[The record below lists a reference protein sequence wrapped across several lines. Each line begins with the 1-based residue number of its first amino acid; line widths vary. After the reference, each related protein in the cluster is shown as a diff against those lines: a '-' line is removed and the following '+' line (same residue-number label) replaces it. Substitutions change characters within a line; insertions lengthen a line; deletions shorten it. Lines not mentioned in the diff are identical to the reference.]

1 MIQKQPRRS
10 VLSLE
15 NMKSIA
21 KFSVG
26 RIARE
31 EWFSLELA
39 RTGQLHLPGR
49 VVGMEGKRLLT

>member
-1 MIQKQPRRS
+1 M
-10 VLSLE
+10 LSLE
-15 NMKSIA
+15 NMKSVA

-31 EWFSLELA
+31 EWFFLELA